1 MAGQNV
7 PLHGGSVRRHE
18 LNATGGVLVQSV
30 EPAGPAEGAGLQVG
44 DIVVAF
50 DGETVGGIDDLHRIL
65 LEERIGRQAEI
76 TILRHARKRA
86 LEVTPGESPG
96 R

>member
-1 MAGQNV
+1 VAGQNV

-18 LNATGGVLVQSV
+18 LSATGGVLVQSV
-30 EPAGPAEGAGLQVG
+30 ESDGPADGAGLQVG

-65 LEERIGRQAEI
+65 LEERIGREVEI
-76 TILRHARKRA
+76 TILRHGRKRV
-86 LEVTPGESPG
+86 LSVTPAESPKP
-96 R
+96 